1 MLGTIVNAAAIIVA
15 SLLGLL
21 LHGKISLKYSSILF
35 DGLAICVI
43 VIGISNALKVN
54 DMLLVIGSIV
64 GGSLLGQW
72 IGIEDRLNRV
82 SRRLEDRFTPEGDE
96 SDGKFAK
103 GFVTSTLLFCVGS
116 MAIVGSLQSGIS
128 GDHSILYS
136 KSVLDG
142 VTSVLLASTLGP
154 GVIFSAIPVLIY
166 QGGITLGSS
175 FMKDLLTPQ
184 AIADMS
190 AVGGI
195 LIIGIGIG
203 MMNLKKIAVG
213 NMLPAVFIP
222 ILYYAIA
229 GLFT

>member
-1 MLGTIVNAAAIIVA
+1 MVGTFVNAAAIIVA

-21 LHGKISLKYSSILF
+21 LHGRISLKYSSILF
-35 DGLAICVI
+35 DGLGICVI

-64 GGSLLGQW
+64 VGSLLGQW
-72 IGIEDRLNRV
+72 IGIEDKLNRL
-82 SRRLEDRFTPEGDE
+82 SRRIEDRFASEGDE

-154 GVIFSAIPVLIY
+154 GVIFSAVPLLIY

-175 FMKDLLTPQ
+175 FMRDLLTPQ

-195 LIIGIGIG
+195 LIIGIGIS
-203 MMNLKKIAVG
+203 MLNLKKIAVG
-213 NMLPAVFIP
+213 NMLPSVFLP
-222 ILYYAIA
+222 VLFYAILN
-229 GLFT
+229 LF